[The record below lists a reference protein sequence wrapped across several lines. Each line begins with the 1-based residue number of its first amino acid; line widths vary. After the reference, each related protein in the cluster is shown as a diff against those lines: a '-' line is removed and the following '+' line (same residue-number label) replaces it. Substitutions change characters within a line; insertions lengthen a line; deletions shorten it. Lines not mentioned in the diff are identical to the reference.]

1 MRRTWTEFPLI
12 SHLDRVLAPR
22 WSYSHKEIGRDILFW
37 TRIIFIGRV
46 ELLRVC
52 EVKSDT
58 DLMDEHIIALLGRLE
73 LILSASHRITPPRW
87 RWCGSRFV
95 PIPDQYRSKTST
107 VTDRFSSNLIDRTVQ
122 FLT

>member
-1 MRRTWTEFPLI
+1 MRWAWTEFPLI

-22 WSYSHKEIGRDILFW
+22 WSYSHKEIGRNILFW

-52 EVKSDT
+52 EVKSDI

-73 LILSASHRITPPRW
+73 LILRAS
-87 RWCGSRFV
+87 
-95 PIPDQYRSKTST
+95 
-107 VTDRFSSNLIDRTVQ
+107 LIESLLHDGDGVDVDLGLFR
-122 FLT
+122 